1 MEQTPSPHGVTYTVA
16 LAGNPNVGKSTVF
29 NALTGLKQHTGNW
42 SGKTVSC
49 AEGEFSFMGQKFKI
63 VDLPGTYSLYPASF
77 EEEVARD
84 FIVNENPDVTLI
96 TADATCLE
104 RNLNLVLQIIDL
116 GKPTVLCVN
125 LMDEARKKGIDV
137 NLEKLTELLGVPV
150 IGTEARKG
158 VGLNELKT
166 ALLEK
171 AREKSAPIPANAR
184 DIEDII
190 ARGEKIFSS
199 CVVINATKRKGFD
212 LKLDKILTSRIFG
225 IPIMLTLFGG
235 ILWLTI
241 WGAGYPSELLSSLFF
256 TLQDKLSV
264 LFLKLAPPL
273 WLHDLLILGIFRT
286 TAWVVAVMLPPMA
299 IFFPLF
305 TLLEDFGLLPRIA
318 FNLDRHFRN
327 AGAHGKQALTMCMGL
342 GCNACGVVGCRI
354 IDSPRERAIAI
365 ITNALTPC
373 NGRFPTLIAIIAMF
387 FTGVGGSFIQALLLL
402 SLIVFSVFTT
412 LMLSKV
418 LSKTILS
425 GFSSSFILE
434 LPPYRKPQFGKV
446 IVRSIFDRTLFVL
459 GRAVA
464 VAAPAGLVIWCF
476 SNVSIDGISLFKYC
490 TDFLNPIATLFG
502 LDGTILLAFILALPA
517 NEIFFPIILMGYLS
531 GTSLCDFSSLSAF
544 KDILITNG
552 WTYTTAICTL
562 IFSLMRFPCATT
574 ILTIKKETRSMK
586 LTLLA
591 IFLPTICGLILC
603 GFVNLISKI
612 I

>member
-1 MEQTPSPHGVTYTVA
+1 MKKTDSPCGVTYKIA

-49 AEGEFSFMGQKFKI
+49 AEGEFSFMGDTFRLI
-63 VDLPGTYSLYPASF
+63 DLPGTYSLYPASL

-104 RNLNLVLQIIDL
+104 RNLNLVLQILDL

-125 LMDEARKKGIDV
+125 LMDEARKKGITV
-137 NLEKLTELLGVPV
+137 NIEKLTELLKIPV
-150 IGTEARKG
+150 IGTEARQG
-158 VGLNELKT
+158 IGLDALKA
-166 ALLEK
+166 ALYEK
-171 AREKSAPIPANAR
+171 AREVSVPVPAKES
-184 DIEDII
+184 DIDDII
-190 ARGEKIFSS
+190 VRGEKIFSA
-199 CVVINATKRKGFD
+199 CVSIKATPRNGFD
-212 LKLDKILTSRIFG
+212 LKVDRLLTSRIFG

-256 TLQDKLSV
+256 ALQDKLSV
-264 LFLKLAPPL
+264 LFLKLGPPL

-318 FNLDRHFRN
+318 FNLDRHFKN

-387 FTGVGGSFIQALLLL
+387 FAGVGGSFSQALILLF
-402 SLIVFSVFTT
+402 LIVFSVFMT
-412 LMLSKV
+412 LILSKF

-434 LPPYRKPQFGKV
+434 LPPYRRPQFGKV

-464 VAAPAGLVIWCF
+464 VAAPAGLVIWFF
-476 SNVSIDGISLFKYC
+476 SNVSIDGESLFKYC
-490 TDFLNPIATLFG
+490 TEFLDPAGEFFG
-502 LDGTILLAFILALPA
+502 LDGTILLAFFLALPA

-531 GTSLCDFSSLSAF
+531 GTSLCDFSSLSVF
-544 KDILITNG
+544 KDVLVSNG

-562 IFSLMRFPCATT
+562 IFSLMHFPCATT

-591 IFLPTICGLILC
+591 IFLPTLCGLILC